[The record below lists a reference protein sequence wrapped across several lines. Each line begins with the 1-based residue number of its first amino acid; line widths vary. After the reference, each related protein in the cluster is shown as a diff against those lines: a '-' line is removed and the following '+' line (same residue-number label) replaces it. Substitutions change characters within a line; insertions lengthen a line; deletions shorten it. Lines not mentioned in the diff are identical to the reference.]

1 MEALG
6 INVLGLVVQ
15 AFNFGLL
22 LFLLHRLAYKPIV
35 GMLDQRAARIRE
47 AMERAEEIQRQAERT
62 EAEFAERLAEARR
75 EGQAIVARANEA
87 ADRIRRDA
95 EERARQEA
103 ENFLKKARAEI
114 ERDRQQAVAEL
125 RAQVA
130 DLAVLA
136 ASKLVGTSLDTPTH
150 YKIIQDTLEQAD
162 KAKLS

>member
-22 LFLLHRLAYKPIV
+22 LFLLHRFAYKPLV

-47 AMERAEEIQRQAERT
+47 AMERTEEIQRQAERT
-62 EAEFAERLAEARR
+62 EAEFAERLSEARR

-103 ENFLKKARAEI
+103 EDFLRKARAEI

-136 ASKLVGTSLDTPTH
+136 ASRLVGTSLDTSAH
-150 YKIIQDTLEQAD
+150 YKIIEETLEQAE